1 MKPVSQLIEEYAD
14 ACVNSMDMDT
24 VCTFAKMTIEADLA
38 GATDAYI
45 IETIR
50 DHYPDLLDE

>member
-1 MKPVSQLIEEYAD
+1 MKPVSQLLEEYAER
-14 ACVNSMDMDT
+14 CVEEMDIDT

-50 DHYPDLLDE
+50 NDYPDMVDA